1 MAYDKQVIFEQ
12 AKQAIL
18 ENSLYFIEDIVAYL
32 PISKKTYYE
41 YFPVES
47 DESNE
52 LKDLLSENKI
62 KMKVKLRQ
70 KLSKGEKASE
80 ILALY
85 KLICSDE
92 ERKALQMVYT
102 ENKTEQTTTIINLGD
117 GINPNETS
125 T

>member
-41 YFPVES
+41 YFPIQS